1 MTHRVFSLRR
11 CLAIAYKEA
20 LQLRRD
26 RFTLGM
32 IIGIPVVQLLLFG
45 YAINNDP
52 IHAQCGIR
60 PARFRLFQ
68 NNRGHERGR
77 RGKRSQKR

>member
-26 RFTLGM
+26 RFTFGM

-52 IHAQCGIR
+52 NTFPQPSC
-60 PARFRLFQ
+60 
-68 NNRGHERGR
+68 RGR
-77 RGKRSQKR
+77 RPYSRAAWNPPCALPTTSE